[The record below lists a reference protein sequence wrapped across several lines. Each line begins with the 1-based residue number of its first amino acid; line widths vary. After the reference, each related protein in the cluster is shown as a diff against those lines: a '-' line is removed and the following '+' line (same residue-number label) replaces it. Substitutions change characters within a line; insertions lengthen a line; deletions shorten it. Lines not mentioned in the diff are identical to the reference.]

1 MRSKQGLAT
10 RLSKLPLPKLFDR
23 VAQLVDTG
31 FGRRAAMSGTGLA
44 AVLLM
49 IGTVMIVV
57 CFWKQIALF
66 LLLAA
71 GTVFCFGVYY
81 IVGTIEHAI

>member
-1 MRSKQGLAT
+1 
-10 RLSKLPLPKLFDR
+10 
-23 VAQLVDTG
+23 
-31 FGRRAAMSGTGLA
+31 MSGTGLA

-49 IGTVMIVV
+49 IGTVMLMV
-57 CFWKQIALF
+57 CFWKQIAIF
-66 LLLAA
+66 LLFVA

>member
-1 MRSKQGLAT
+1 MLR
-10 RLSKLPLPKLFDR
+10 R
-23 VAQLVDTG
+23 LVDTR
-31 FGRRAAMSGTGLA
+31 FGRRTAMSGTGLE

-49 IGTVMIVV
+49 IGTVMLVV

-81 IVGTIEHAI
+81 IVSAIEHAI